1 MLMPLGSDR
10 TYALVLFRVLV
21 FSWWH
26 LLAALSVAA
35 VDVSPVK
42 VVSNI
47 PYLTGVQYSND
58 HDKLDLYLPEG
69 KTNVPVIVWIHGGAL
84 TQDDKNLEVG
94 TGRRFAQAGIA
105 TATVNYRLSPA
116 VSHPAH
122 VEDAAAS
129 FAWVKQHIAEYGGDP
144 NKVFLAGHSAG
155 AYLAQLLVTDERY
168 LKKHGL
174 SARDVRGV
182 VPISAFFWVE
192 KEGVAP
198 DRPKHVWGSDPKVW
212 MEASP
217 AHHLRANLP
226 PTLIIY
232 ADRDEP
238 WRRQQNVDMASAL
251 KTAGSPPV
259 DLVQIADRTHMGIWR
274 AMAADGDPTSDRVI
288 EFVKAEAARAK

>member
-1 MLMPLGSDR
+1 MADAGAVITRRRHYNARML
-10 TYALVLFRVLV
+10 F
-21 FSWWH
+21 
-26 LLAALSVAA
+26 LLTALSIAA
-35 VDVSPVK
+35 ADAVPVK
-42 VVSNI
+42 VVNNI
-47 PYLTGVQYSND
+47 PYVQGVQYPND

-69 KTNVPVIVWIHGGAL
+69 KTGVPVIVWIHGGAL

-105 TATVNYRLSPA
+105 TATVNYRLAPA

-129 FAWVKQHIAEYGGDP
+129 LAWVKRHIAEYGGDP
-144 NKVFLAGHSAG
+144 NRVFLVGHSAG

-198 DRPKHVWGSDPKVW
+198 DRPKTVWGTDPKVW
-212 MEASP
+212 VDASP

-226 PTLIIY
+226 PTLIVY
-232 ADRDEP
+232 ADGDEP
-238 WRRQQNVDMASAL
+238 WRRQQNIDMAEAL
-251 KTAGSPPV
+251 KSAGSAPV
-259 DLVQIADRTHMGIWR
+259 DIVRIADRTHMSIWR
-274 AMAADGDPTSDRVI
+274 KMGDDADPTSERVI
-288 EFVKAEAARAK
+288 AFVKAEAARSK

>member
-1 MLMPLGSDR
+1 M
-10 TYALVLFRVLV
+10 Y
-21 FSWWH
+21 
-26 LLAALSVAA
+26 LLAALPLAA
-35 VDVSPVK
+35 ADAAAVK
-42 VVSNI
+42 VVTNI
-47 PYLTGVQYSND
+47 PYLTGVQYPND

-69 KTNVPVIVWIHGGAL
+69 QTNVPVIVWIHGGAL
-84 TQDDKNLEVG
+84 TQDDKNLEIG
-94 TGRRFAQAGIA
+94 TGQRFAKAGIA

-129 FAWVKQHIAEYGGDP
+129 FAWVKKHIAEYGGDP
-144 NKVFLAGHSAG
+144 NRIFLAGHSAG
-155 AYLAQLLVTDERY
+155 AYLAHLLVTDERY
-168 LKKHGL
+168 LKRHGL

-198 DRPKHVWGSDPKVW
+198 DRPKTVWGTDPAVW
-212 MEASP
+212 VDASP

-238 WRRQQNVDMASAL
+238 WRRQQNKDVAAAL
-251 KTAGSPPV
+251 KVAGSAPV
-259 DLVQIADRTHMGIWR
+259 DLVEIADRTHMGIWR
-274 AMAADGDPTSDRVI
+274 AMPADNDPTSERVI
-288 EFVKAEAARAK
+288 AFVKAEAARAR

>member
-1 MLMPLGSDR
+1 ML
-10 TYALVLFRVLV
+10 Y
-21 FSWWH
+21 
-26 LLAALSVAA
+26 LLAALTLVAA
-35 VDVSPVK
+35 DGAPIKIVN
-42 VVSNI
+42 NI
-47 PYLTGVQYSND
+47 SYITGVQYPSD

-69 KTNVPVIVWIHGGAL
+69 KTGVPVIVWIHGGAL

-94 TGRRFAQAGIA
+94 TGTRFAQAGIA

-129 FAWVKQHIAEYGGDP
+129 FAWVKRHIAEYGGDP
-144 NKVFLAGHSAG
+144 TRVFLVGHSAG

-198 DRPKHVWGSDPKVW
+198 DRPKSVWGTDEKVW
-212 MEASP
+212 VDASP

-238 WRRQQNVDMASAL
+238 WRRQQNVDMAEAL
-251 KTAGSPPV
+251 KAAGSPPV

-274 AMAADGDPTSDRVI
+274 EMGKDGDPTSARVI
-288 EFVKAEAARAK
+288 AFVTSRD

>member
-1 MLMPLGSDR
+1 ML
-10 TYALVLFRVLV
+10 F
-21 FSWWH
+21 
-26 LLAALSVAA
+26 LLTALSIAA
-35 VDVSPVK
+35 ADVPVK
-42 VVSNI
+42 VVNNI
-47 PYLTGVQYSND
+47 PYLAGVQYPND

-69 KTNVPVIVWIHGGAL
+69 KRDVPVIVWIHGGAL

-94 TGRRFAQAGIA
+94 TGKRFAQAGIA

-129 FAWVKQHIAEYGGDP
+129 FAWVKRHIAEYGGDP
-144 NKVFLAGHSAG
+144 TRVFLVGHSAG

-198 DRPKHVWGSDPKVW
+198 DRPKTVWGTDPKVW
-212 MEASP
+212 VDASP

-238 WRRQQNVDMASAL
+238 WRRQQNVDMAQAL
-251 KTAGSPPV
+251 KGAGSPPV
-259 DLVQIADRTHMGIWR
+259 DLVQIADRTHMSIWR
-274 AMAADGDPTSDRVI
+274 KMGEDADPTSERVI
-288 EFVKAEAARAK
+288 AFVRAEAERSK

>member
-1 MLMPLGSDR
+1 MLL
-10 TYALVLFRVLV
+10 
-21 FSWWH
+21 
-26 LLAALSVAA
+26 LLAALSFAA
-35 VDVSPVK
+35 ADVSPVK
-42 VVSNI
+42 IVNNI
-47 PYLTGVQYSND
+47 AYITGVQYPTD

-69 KTNVPVIVWIHGGAL
+69 KTGVPVIVWIHGGAL
-84 TQDDKNLEVG
+84 TQDDKNLEVA

-122 VEDAAAS
+122 VQDAAAS
-129 FAWVKQHIAEYGGDP
+129 FAWVKQHIGEYGGDSSR
-144 NKVFLAGHSAG
+144 VFLVGHSAG

-168 LKKHGL
+168 LKVHGL

-198 DRPKHVWGSDPKVW
+198 DRPKTVWGTDPNVW
-212 MEASP
+212 VDASP

-238 WRRQQNVDMASAL
+238 WRRQQNVDMAEAMRA
-251 KTAGSPPV
+251 AGSPPV
-259 DLVQIADRTHMGIWR
+259 DIVQIADRTHMGIWHR
-274 AMAADGDPTSDRVI
+274 LGEEGDPTSERVI
-288 EFVKAEAARAK
+288 AFVRAVSSRN